1 MWPKHVACVALSI
14 KHDIYDD
21 GRRHRQSTPLR
32 STMCVQVPSLVSH
45 ISPHSQLPMSCAKVG
60 GSYSAT
66 LEHRGSTSLCTS
78 PLTVYSSLT
87 TDCVQFTHHWP
98 CTVLYTD
105 CTVHSPLTGIIAT
118 RSSLAKSN
126 YWSAKSGFFNTRPF
140 KLRDTHTGGQEP
152 KVPYGRLRLP
162 KKCVAKFG
170 ITENSNISMCHLW
183 N

>member
-1 MWPKHVACVALSI
+1 MWCVRARARARISCSPRTLSQMRVLRDGMRSCRALVVLTSLIWPKHVACVALSI

-32 STMCVQVPSLVSH
+32 SAMCVQAPSLVSH
-45 ISPHSQLPMSCAKVG
+45 IPPHSQLPMSCAKVG

-87 TDCVQFTHHWP
+87 TDC
-98 CTVLYTD
+98 
-105 CTVHSPLTGIIAT
+105 TVHSPLTGIIAT

-126 YWSAKSGFFNTRPF
+126 Y
-140 KLRDTHTGGQEP
+140 
-152 KVPYGRLRLP
+152 
-162 KKCVAKFG
+162 
-170 ITENSNISMCHLW
+170 
-183 N
+183 

>member
-1 MWPKHVACVALSI
+1 MRACVRARARVCVCVCVCISCFPRTLRQIRVLRDSMRSCRALVVLTSLMWPKHVACVALSI

-45 ISPHSQLPMSCAKVG
+45 IPLPSQLPMSCAKVG

-87 TDCVQFTHHWP
+87 TDCVQITHHL
-98 CTVLYTD
+98 LYSSLTTD
-105 CTVHSPLTGIIAT
+105 CVQFTYH
-118 RSSLAKSN
+118 
-126 YWSAKSGFFNTRPF
+126 
-140 KLRDTHTGGQEP
+140 
-152 KVPYGRLRLP
+152 
-162 KKCVAKFG
+162 
-170 ITENSNISMCHLW
+170 
-183 N
+183 